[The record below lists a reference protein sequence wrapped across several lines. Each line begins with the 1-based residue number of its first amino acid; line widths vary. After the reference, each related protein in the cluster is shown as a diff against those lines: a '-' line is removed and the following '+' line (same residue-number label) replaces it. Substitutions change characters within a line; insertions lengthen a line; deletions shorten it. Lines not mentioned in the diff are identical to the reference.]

1 MNQFQVWN
9 CGVTEIIF
17 SFNCVILGPC
27 KKCDHHDKP
36 HTPGDEEPF
45 EKYLTG
51 PKVEGG
57 KTKSIAFDDKL
68 ELENN
73 AIVFGTKPANSRI
86 DSTEPDGHLDSPGE
100 ITPDKDQIPPKYQ
113 TVTPV
118 SQTNVMHL
126 LKPDQPKPT
135 PLLKS
140 DKDVNKVYEPPAVS
154 IDTLNSI
161 HGNSQPS
168 PGGTFQ
174 KMALLTIT
182 LTILA
187 SIIVGGNDPYL

>member
-1 MNQFQVWN
+1 M
-9 CGVTEIIF
+9 TEIIF

-36 HTPGDEEPF
+36 LNTHSDEDSF

-51 PKVEGG
+51 PKVAGG

-86 DSTEPDGHLDSPGE
+86 DSTEPDGQLDSPSE

-118 SQTNVMHL
+118 SQTDVMHL

-140 DKDVNKVYEPPAVS
+140 DKDTSDVNKVYEPPAVS
-154 IDTLNSI
+154 IDKLNSI

-168 PGGTFQ
+168 PGGTL